1 MGFQIQDGTGTNYK
15 LKVDEKNRLRTFS
28 ITETE
33 SSNASIFGDS
43 YNVNT
48 GIINLTSANK
58 SAVFYVKNN
67 GDDDLI
73 IDTLFYLIGNST
85 SGTGDVLISVLRNPT
100 TGTII
105 DNAVDM
111 EMAGVNRNFGS
122 SKTLTADFYK
132 GDEGNT
138 FTNGVKVIESIFNQS
153 PTRSAISVGA
163 LVIPKGSSIGVDMTP
178 ATGNTN
184 LDVEFAASIYLREG

>member
-33 SSNASIFGDS
+33 SANASIFGDS

>member
-15 LKVDEKNRLRTFS
+15 LKVDEKNRIRTFS
-28 ITETE
+28 VTEDE
-33 SSNASIFGDS
+33 SANASIEGDS
-43 YNVNT
+43 YNANT
-48 GIINLTSANK
+48 GVITLTTSNK
-58 SAVFYVKNN
+58 SAVFYIKNN

-85 SGTGDVLISVLRNPT
+85 GGTGDVLITVLRNPT

-153 PTRSAISVGA
+153 PTRSALSVGA

-184 LDVEFAASIYLREG
+184 LDVEFAASIYLREV

>member
-15 LKVDEKNRLRTFS
+15 LKVDEKNRIRTFS
-28 ITETE
+28 VTEDE
-33 SSNASIFGDS
+33 SANASIEGDS
-43 YNVNT
+43 YNANT
-48 GIINLTSANK
+48 GVITLTTSNK
-58 SAVFYVKNN
+58 SAVFYIKNN

-85 SGTGDVLISVLRNPT
+85 GGTGDVLITVLRNPT

-153 PTRSAISVGA
+153 PTRSALSVGA
-163 LVIPKGSSIGVDMTP
+163 LVIPKGSSIGVDITP

-184 LDVEFAASIYLREG
+184 LDVEFAASIYLREV